1 MSDLVRH
8 LNDWPSSTVAITFLS
23 LGEVLAIH
31 EDMVRRYGGSLG
43 LRDLPLLESA
53 VGMPQA
59 TFGGQY
65 LHDGIPTMAA
75 ACCFHPVANH
85 PFIDGNKR
93 VGAAAASV
101 FLEMNE
107 WVLEA
112 DNASYAELVLGV
124 ASGSIDKRAA
134 TVFFE
139 RHARQ
144 LAR

>member
-1 MSDLVRH
+1 M
-8 LNDWPSSTVAITFLS
+8 AITLLS
-23 LGEVLAIH
+23 LAEVVAIH
-31 EDMVRRYGGSLG
+31 EDMVRRYGGSPG
-43 LRDLPLLESA
+43 IRDLPLLESS

-65 LHDGIPTMAA
+65 LHDGIPAMAA
-75 ACCFHPVANH
+75 AYCFHLVANH

-112 DNASYAELVLGV
+112 DNASYSELVLGV

-134 TVFFE
+134 TVFYE
-139 RHARQ
+139 QHARPQ
-144 LAR
+144 RQ

>member
-1 MSDLVRH
+1 MRH
-8 LNDWPSSTVAITFLS
+8 SNDWPSSTLAITFLS
-23 LGEVLAIH
+23 LAEAVVIR

-65 LHDGIPTMAA
+65 LHDGIPAMAA
-75 ACCFHPVANH
+75 AYCFHLVANH

-107 WVLEA
+107 WVLEV
-112 DNASYAELVLGV
+112 DNASYSEFVLGV

-134 TVFFE
+134 TVFYE
-139 RHARQ
+139 QRARPQ
-144 LAR
+144 G

>member
-1 MSDLVRH
+1 M
-8 LNDWPSSTVAITFLS
+8 AFLS
-23 LGEVLAIH
+23 LAEVLAIH
-31 EDMVRRYGGSLG
+31 EDMIRRYGGSFG

-65 LHDGIPTMAA
+65 LHDEIPAMAA
-75 ACCFHPVANH
+75 AYCFHLVANH

-112 DNASYAELVLGV
+112 DNASYSKFVLGV

-139 RHARQ
+139 QHARP
-144 LAR
+144 RDR

>member
-1 MSDLVRH
+1 M
-8 LNDWPSSTVAITFLS
+8 AITFLS
-23 LGEVLAIH
+23 LAEVVAIH
-31 EDMVRRYGGSLG
+31 EDMVRRYGGSPCI
-43 LRDLPLLESA
+43 RDLPLLESA

-65 LHDGIPTMAA
+65 PHDGIPATAA
-75 ACCFHPVANH
+75 AYCFHLVANH

-112 DNASYAELVLGV
+112 DNASYSELVLGV

-134 TVFFE
+134 TVFYE
-139 RHARQ
+139 QHARPQ
-144 LAR
+144 RQ

>member
-1 MSDLVRH
+1 M
-8 LNDWPSSTVAITFLS
+8 AITFLS

-112 DNASYAELVLGV
+112 DIASYAELVLGV

>member
-1 MSDLVRH
+1 M
-8 LNDWPSSTVAITFLS
+8 AITFLS
-23 LGEVLAIH
+23 LAEVVAIH
-31 EDMVRRYGGSLG
+31 EDMIHRYGGSLG

-65 LHDGIPTMAA
+65 LHDGIPAMAA
-75 ACCFHPVANH
+75 AYCFHLVANH

-107 WVLEA
+107 WTLET
-112 DNASYAELVLGV
+112 DNDSYAEFVLAV
-124 ASGSIDKRAA
+124 ASGRIDKRVA
-134 TVFFE
+134 TDFFGQ
-139 RHARQ
+139 HARP
-144 LAR
+144 LSR